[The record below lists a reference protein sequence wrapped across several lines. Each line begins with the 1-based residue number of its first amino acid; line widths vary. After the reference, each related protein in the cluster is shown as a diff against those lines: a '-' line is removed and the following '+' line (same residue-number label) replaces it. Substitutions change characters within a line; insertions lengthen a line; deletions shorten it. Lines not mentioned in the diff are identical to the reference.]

1 MSTQPT
7 DTDAAVAAANALAA
21 YVHAVETGQD
31 IGSHYEAA
39 VAAALTWKNGRDATA
54 PHAVVL
60 PKPGDLVEHIHRDLD
75 PRRVVAVGVGWLT
88 LEILGSE
95 SSRLPIENYR
105 VMSR

>member
-39 VAAALTWKNGRDATA
+39 VAAAHVWKNQREPSIPTGGA
-54 PHAVVL
+54 L
-60 PKPGDLVEHIHRDLD
+60 PKPGDLVEHIHLDLD
-75 PRRVVAVGVGWLT
+75 PRRVVTVGAGWLT
-88 LEILGSE
+88 LDILGSE

-105 VMSR
+105 VISR

>member
-39 VAAALTWKNGRDATA
+39 VAAAHVWRNQSVASTPPT
-54 PHAVVL
+54 VTL

-75 PRRVVAVGVGWLT
+75 PRRVVSVGAGWLT
-88 LEILGSE
+88 LDIFGSE
-95 SSRLPIENYR
+95 SYRLPIANYR